1 MFKSEI
7 ELYQKSNYENDV
19 SLDIELNKTCFSIG
33 EYIHGIIILTPKK
46 NSNIKEFLDPYA
58 IISLKEKQNY
68 ESVDSLDDSDED
80 IKPIDKNI
88 NEIRT
93 LIETKM
99 DFSDYL
105 NKKMIPNLKIQFKIK
120 VPKNSYPSCFF
131 ETNTFVIHYL
141 TIQFDSLKAK
151 KSKIIIIKNSPYFS
165 KENNLLKIPAIYKY
179 SLTKHKYAIFD
190 CGYLEVQIILEK
202 NICPY
207 NENLPI
213 IINID
218 CKKLYMIELKSVKL
232 YIYRCYK
239 KNQKSNKKY
248 IYVKNVEEMVRKTIP
263 LREGE
268 KMHHIEDGIKL
279 PISSNDLNPEEVYK
293 LLDKDKREPE
303 LKFNNIK
310 LYPSCEGGLLSCQ
323 YYIKIILETDTLFST
338 NITLKIPIDFYSPYV
353 PYEKKNSSNIN
364 KEINNNERE
373 ENEERHEDETKN
385 DLEDNLNIN
394 NQQVYHN
401 EFNSDKE
408 RNDYEINDKNN
419 KNNIRDERYNDNSEG
434 FEILPDEE

>member
-1 MFKSEI
+1 MKSCFN
-7 ELYQKSNYENDV
+7 LGDKFNYEKDV
-19 SLDIELNKTCFSIG
+19 SLSIELNKTCYSKG
-33 EYIHGIIILTPKK
+33 ELLKGTIILTPKQ
-46 NSNIKEFLDPYA
+46 NSNITELLNPYAVISFQEKQSYEFLEVFHDKDRDIMKPTRKNIEEINPLGSCPMNFSNFA
-58 IISLKEKQNY
+58 NAKLVPSLKITFE
-68 ESVDSLDDSDED
+68 
-80 IKPIDKNI
+80 INI
-88 NEIRT
+88 PYNA
-93 LIETKM
+93 
-99 DFSDYL
+99 
-105 NKKMIPNLKIQFKIK
+105 
-120 VPKNSYPSCFF
+120 YPSCFF
-131 ETNTFVIHYL
+131 EKDCYIVHFL
-141 TIQFDSLKAK
+141 TCEFESLQVK
-151 KSKIIIIKNSPYFS
+151 KSVMIIIKNNYYFS
-165 KENNLLKIPAIYKY
+165 QENKLLKIPTIETK
-179 SLTKHKYAIFD
+179 TINKHKLAVIS
-190 CGYLEVQIILEK
+190 CGFFVVKITLEK

-310 LYPSCEGGLLSCQ
+310 LYPSCKGGLLSCQ

-338 NITLKIPIDFYSPYV
+338 NISLKIPIDFYSPYV